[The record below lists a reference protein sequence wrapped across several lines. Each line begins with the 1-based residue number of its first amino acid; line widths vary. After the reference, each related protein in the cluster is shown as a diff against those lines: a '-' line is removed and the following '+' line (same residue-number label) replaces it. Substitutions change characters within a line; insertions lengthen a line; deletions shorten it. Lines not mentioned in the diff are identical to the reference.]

1 MSLSNMNP
9 YSMAMAKEFYISPT
23 SESLE
28 LHQETVICGSFD
40 GTDNTEIIGIDDEV
54 VFGLPSIF

>member
-1 MSLSNMNP
+1 MNAKLP
-9 YSMAMAKEFYISPT
+9 YTTPV

-28 LHQETVICGSFD
+28 LHQESVICGSFD
-40 GTDNTEIIGIDDEV
+40 GTDNTEIIGIDDEL

>member
-1 MSLSNMNP
+1 MNP
-9 YSMAMAKEFYISPT
+9 YSMAMAKEFYISPI

-40 GTDNTEIIGIDDEV
+40 GTDNTEIIGIDDEL